1 MSREWLILNS
11 EQTEKLESEASL
23 MARTVAIGEQDFCR
37 IIENNYF
44 YVDKTAFI
52 KEWWENGDTVTLIT
66 RPRRFGKTIT
76 MHMTYDFFSVGYAE
90 RSDLFENLDI
100 WKEEKYRKLQGTWPV
115 IFLSFAG
122 VKGTDYK
129 TVREKICQL
138 IVNLYQDYKFILNNG
153 LITGEDAV
161 FFEKVSAHMNDAE
174 AAISLG
180 QLSRYL
186 YKYYG
191 KKVILLLDE
200 YDTPMQE
207 AYVNGYWPEL
217 TEFVRGIFHFAF
229 KSNEYLERGLM
240 TGITRISRE
249 SIFSE
254 LNHLAVVTTTSEKYK
269 TIFGFTEDE
278 VYQAL
283 KEFELQ
289 DKMDEV
295 RRWYNGFRFGDC
307 DHIYNPWSIT
317 QFLDEKVFAA
327 YWANTSSNK
336 LIGKLIQTGSKE
348 IKMIVEDL
356 ISGKSFSTI
365 LDEQIVFDE
374 LDENPNAIWSLLLAS
389 GYLKISGY
397 EVMEPDLGKEGLRY
411 RLTLTNL
418 EIVAIFRK
426 MIRGWFSRC
435 SYAYQDFIKALLRD
449 DLKSMNAYMNEV
461 TRSVIS
467 FFDSGNQPSVKTEP
481 ERFYHGFVLG
491 MMLDLSGR
499 YTITSNRESGF
510 GRYDLLL
517 KPCSHTDDGM
527 IFEFKV
533 FDAQDGEQTLQDTA
547 LSAIRQIVGKQYAA
561 ALETEC
567 SRDRIRIYGFAFRGK
582 EVRIDGGSI
591 HQYENLK

>member
-1 MSREWLILNS
+1 M
-11 EQTEKLESEASL
+11 
-23 MARTVAIGEQDFCR
+23 
-37 IIENNYF
+37 
-44 YVDKTAFI
+44 
-52 KEWWENGDTVTLIT
+52 
-66 RPRRFGKTIT
+66 
-76 MHMTYDFFSVGYAE
+76 
-90 RSDLFENLDI
+90 
-100 WKEEKYRKLQGTWPV
+100 
-115 IFLSFAG
+115 
-122 VKGTDYK
+122 
-129 TVREKICQL
+129 
-138 IVNLYQDYKFILNNG
+138 
-153 LITGEDAV
+153 
-161 FFEKVSAHMNDAE
+161 
-174 AAISLG
+174 
-180 QLSRYL
+180 
-186 YKYYG
+186 
-191 KKVILLLDE
+191 ILLLDE

-481 ERFYHGFVLG
+481 ERFFHGLVLG

-567 SRDRIRIYGFAFRGK
+567 GRDRIRIYGFAFRGK